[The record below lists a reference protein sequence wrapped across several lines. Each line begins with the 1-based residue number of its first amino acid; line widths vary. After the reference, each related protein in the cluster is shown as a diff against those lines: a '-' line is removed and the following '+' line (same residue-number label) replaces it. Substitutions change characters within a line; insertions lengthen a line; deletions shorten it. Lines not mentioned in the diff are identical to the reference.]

1 MATAL
6 AGAFATAAVDM
17 PAVASVDDAQRLA
30 GPGDYWATFGQIVAS
45 ALTPALERGAAIGV
59 DEAQHDDTFKLAKA
73 VDVQT
78 AGQGGAAAIGI
89 NWDLVN
95 TQARDWASAYS
106 AQLVRRI
113 ADVTRARIQAAVTS
127 FIDTSEDIPDL
138 ARRIRKI
145 INDPRRALLIAQT
158 ESTRSFAE
166 GNTLAWTAQGI
177 QGRKWFNVEDSLVC
191 PICRHL
197 GGQVAKLGQPF
208 KGPDGQDIDNPPGH
222 PGCRCYVQPVEVVA
236 NKPAKPK
243 TPKPAPGPVVATP
256 APVAA
261 VMPPAPG
268 PTLPPPIGPTV
279 PGVGPKVSAAITVIN
294 SKISARLKAALAV
307 IDSVHSDGE
316 LIHMAVR
323 TERLSGTTH
332 GEYSFGDSDKK
343 PEPGDIKIDPKY
355 TRHESTL
362 AHELGHYLDNV
373 ALAFSP
379 DGTYQGF
386 GSEGNKQLAPL
397 MQAVNN
403 SAATAQMRQAL
414 ASNTVTT
421 TLADGTTHTQ
431 PSHKTYL
438 KYVLDPREQFARVYA
453 QYIATKSQDPA
464 MLAQLDEVRSNPQ
477 NPYRIQWS
485 DEDFKPIAAEMD
497 ALFKAKGW
505 IKDAT
510 N

>member
-6 AGAFATAAVDM
+6 AAALATAAVDM

-30 GPGDYWATFGQIVAS
+30 GPGDYWDAFGQIVAS

-59 DEAQHDDTFKLAKA
+59 DEAQHVDTFKLAK
-73 VDVQT
+73 VDIQT
-78 AGQGGAAAIGI
+78 AGQGGAAALGI

-145 INDPRRALLIAQT
+145 IDDPRRALLIAQT

-279 PGVGPKVSAAITVIN
+279 PGTGPKVSAALRFNGSQAQAMADAI
-294 SKISARLKAALAV
+294 AL
-307 IDSVHSDGE
+307 IDRVHSDGE
-316 LIHMAVR
+316 LVPIWGDTR
-323 TERLSGTTH
+323 PLGKTTY
-332 GEYSFGDSDKK
+332 GEYHYSDVS
-343 PEPGDIKIDPKY
+343 EDPNGKEIHISP
-355 TRHESTL
+355 TAPHALATMLHET
-362 AHELGHYLDNV
+362 GHYLDNV
-373 ALAFSP
+373 ALRGKNA
-379 DGTYQGF
+379 DGQPQIF
-386 GSEGNKQLAPL
+386 GSLSTD
-397 MQAVNN
+397 
-403 SAATAQMRQAL
+403 SAGLLRAIDGSNQNQMLNRMAGQD
-414 ASNTVTT
+414 TVTI
-421 TLADGTTHTQ
+421 TLADGSTTTS
-431 PSHKTYL
+431 PPHKDYIDYL
-438 KYVLDPREQFARVYA
+438 QNPREQFARAYT
-453 QYIATKSQDPA
+453 QYIAVKSQDPTA
-464 MLAQLDEVRSNPQ
+464 LKQLDTMRNNPR
-477 NPYRIQWS
+477 NPYPTQWS
-485 DEDFKPIAAEMD
+485 DEDFQPIQAQFD
-497 ALFKAKGW
+497 AWFKAKGW
-505 IKDAT
+505 LKDG
-510 N
+510 